1 MKCIH
6 CGREMPDG
14 ARFCAGCG
22 NEMSAA
28 PEPVTNPSQ
37 STNVSETNTVQS
49 PEPKQQP
56 TEQAVFHVP
65 TGDPIV
71 NGESSPSTQ
80 SGTSRLAT
88 SIPQAPPP
96 IGPASVA
103 QPTSNKPV
111 EAVEQNVQQPMYGA
125 PVQQAPP
132 NPYAPYGQAV
142 PPSPPAPVK
151 EDEKSVGLNIL
162 SFFIPIVGI
171 VLWAVNKNEKPK
183 QSKSIIHSA
192 IGGIATAITMS
203 LIGVLITLVGT
214 FAMIGG
220 VAGGL
225 AQNEDSIQYEENIE
239 TTQSSNADSTS
250 GVTTGGQKLDWNN
263 IQVSIDGKE
272 LSLPCDYKTFLEK
285 TNFTQVS
292 DEATETLEKDEYTRI
307 YCEDKNG
314 NEISIQ
320 LYNDTETP
328 KTTTDTSLKVVGV
341 SVSSDSCSVKIVA
354 PCGFSLGDPW
364 EPNKFAS
371 TCGTPDNLYTGSAG
385 YASRSWEN
393 PNDVFSDIEFTTYDG
408 KTIDEIDVTNFG
420 E

>member
-6 CGREMPDG
+6 CGREMPNG

-22 NEMSAA
+22 NEMTVT
-28 PEPVTNPSQ
+28 PETETKPSQ
-37 STNVSETNTVQS
+37 TNSASETSSVQI
-49 PEPKQQP
+49 PEAQQQP

-65 TGDPIV
+65 TGNPIV
-71 NGESSPSTQ
+71 NGEASPSTQ

-103 QPTSNKPV
+103 QPTSDKPV
-111 EAVEQNVQQPMYGA
+111 ASVEQNAQQPMYGA

-151 EDEKSVGLNIL
+151 EDKKSVGLNIL
-162 SFFIPIVGI
+162 SFFIPIAGI

-183 QSKSIIHSA
+183 QSKSVIHSA
-192 IGGIATAITMS
+192 IGGIATAITLS
-203 LIGVLITLVGT
+203 LIGVIITLVGT
-214 FAMIGG
+214 FAVIGG

-225 AQNEDSIQYEENIE
+225 AQNEDNIQYEENIE
-239 TTQSSNADSTS
+239 TTQSSIAQN
-250 GVTTGGQKLDWNN
+250 LDWKN
-263 IQVSIDGKE
+263 IQVSIDGKT

-285 TNFTQVS
+285 TNFTQLD
-292 DEATETLEKDEYTRI
+292 DEDVETLEKDEYIRI

-328 KTTTDTSLKVVGV
+328 KTTDDTSLKVVGIAA
-341 SVSSDSCSVKIVA
+341 DADYCSVKIVA
-354 PCGFSLGDPW
+354 PCGFALGDPW
-364 EPNKFAS
+364 ELDKLTNNY
-371 TCGTPDNLYTGSAG
+371 GTPENSYDGSGG
-385 YASRSWEN
+385 YASRQWEN
-393 PNDVFSDIEFTTYDG
+393 PNDVFSDIEFTTLDG
-408 KTIDEIDVTNFG
+408 KTIDEIDITCFG
-420 E
+420 D